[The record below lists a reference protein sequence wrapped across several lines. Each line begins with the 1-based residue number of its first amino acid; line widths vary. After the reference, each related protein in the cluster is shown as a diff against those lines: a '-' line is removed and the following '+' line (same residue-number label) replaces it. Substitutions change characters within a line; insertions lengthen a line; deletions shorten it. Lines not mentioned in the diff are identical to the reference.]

1 MTAHLIARVVQS
13 QFEKV
18 DFDAIIDKWKHIK
31 RIDGSGRFTDEWVNR
46 QIDDKQYYKWMKS
59 CSLLEEHI
67 KRNFETFE
75 QTELVYTWAKDLC
88 IQKNN
93 ELNRWRQF
101 GTYQTFSEFRKRAR
115 Y

>member
-1 MTAHLIARVVQS
+1 MTSHYIARVVQS
-13 QFEKV
+13 QFDKV
-18 DFDAIIDKWKHIK
+18 DFDAIADKWKDIK
-31 RIDGSGRFTDEWVNR
+31 REDYGRVSDEWVNR
-46 QIDDKQYYKWMKS
+46 RIDNEQYYKWLRA
-59 CSLLEEHI
+59 CNLLEEHI

-101 GTYQTFSEFRKRAR
+101 GWFKTFSEFRKR
-115 Y
+115 